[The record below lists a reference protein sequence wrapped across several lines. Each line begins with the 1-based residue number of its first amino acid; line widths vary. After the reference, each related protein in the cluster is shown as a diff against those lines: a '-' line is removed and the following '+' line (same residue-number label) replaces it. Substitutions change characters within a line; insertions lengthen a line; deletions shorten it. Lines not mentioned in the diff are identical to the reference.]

1 MCLENTSS
9 SLSRSQCF
17 SHPPPYY
24 MLMLLSVW
32 NWHLKNPNNRLCAE
46 LNAMRCGWYDPE
58 RSHSVISISE
68 MLLKTVSTL
77 SDFDKLSFLWS
88 TIKGSESRKK
98 LKSLNYDFISSW
110 ESSKAQFTPKL
121 KYSFIKSHNLLILV
135 TFFCGTWNIFEKCIL
150 YELLV

>member
-1 MCLENTSS
+1 M
-9 SLSRSQCF
+9 
-17 SHPPPYY
+17 
-24 MLMLLSVW
+24 M
-32 NWHLKNPNNRLCAE
+32 
-46 LNAMRCGWYDPE
+46 CGWYDPE
-58 RSHSVISISE
+58 CSHSVISISE

-88 TIKGSESRKK
+88 TIKGSDSRKK

-135 TFFCGTWNIFEKCIL
+135 TFFCGT
-150 YELLV
+150 